1 MNYEIRLHPKAKID
15 LFELDKE
22 VQTSVLKQIV
32 KLETAPELG
41 ELLGNK
47 NGINLSG
54 LRKLYA
60 AKKQIRIIYEIVAD
74 EIVADEIVVHVIA
87 IGKREEME
95 AYKEALKRIEKPV
108 I

>member
-15 LFELDKE
+15 LFELDKG

-60 AKKQIRIIYEIVAD
+60 TKKQIRIIY

-108 I
+108 V

>member
-15 LFELDKE
+15 LFELDKG

-74 EIVADEIVVHVIA
+74 EIVVHVIA

-108 I
+108 V

>member
-74 EIVADEIVVHVIA
+74 EIVVHVIA

-95 AYKEALKRIEKPV
+95 AYKEALKRIENPV
-108 I
+108 V

>member
-74 EIVADEIVVHVIA
+74 EIVVHVIA
-87 IGKREEME
+87 IGKREEVE

>member
-1 MNYEIRLHPKAKID
+1 
-15 LFELDKE
+15 

-74 EIVADEIVVHVIA
+74 EIVVHVIA

-108 I
+108 V

>member
-1 MNYEIRLHPKAKID
+1 MNYEIRLHPKAKTD
-15 LFELDKE
+15 LFGLDKW

-74 EIVADEIVVHVIA
+74 EIVVHVIA

-108 I
+108 V

>member
-74 EIVADEIVVHVIA
+74 EIVVHVIA

-108 I
+108 V

>member
-1 MNYEIRLHPKAKID
+1 MNYEIRLHPKAKTD
-15 LFELDKE
+15 LFGLDKG

-47 NGINLSG
+47 NGINLSS

-74 EIVADEIVVHVIA
+74 EIVVHVIA
-87 IGKREEME
+87 IGIREEME

>member
-60 AKKQIRIIYEIVAD
+60 VKKQIRIIY

-108 I
+108 V

>member
-74 EIVADEIVVHVIA
+74 EIVVHVIA

>member
-74 EIVADEIVVHVIA
+74 EIVVHVIA

-95 AYKEALKRIEKPV
+95 AYKEALMRIEKPV
-108 I
+108 V

>member
-1 MNYEIRLHPKAKID
+1 MNYEIRLHPKAKTD

-74 EIVADEIVVHVIA
+74 EIVVHVIA